1 MPAPVLVALTYLV
14 GLGIVYPFLPF
25 QALALGASPL
35 VVSLLLVTD
44 TAVVLLLAP
53 VWGRLSDHLGRRR
66 VIFIALA
73 TAPFASLLLAYADGL
88 ALLFLARACGGVSN
102 AVIPVIQALVADRTC
117 ARTRVCGMANVNSAY
132 GLAFIIGPLVGT
144 LLLGAGGDD
153 YRSAAFGAAGFA
165 VLSLVLTL
173 ALGREGRGRG
183 APAAAVPAA
192 MVTPPRRVV
201 LAPLCLAPI
210 ALMAVLSFVYASMD
224 STLGLWSQ
232 RVLAWDARDVSLAFT
247 LAGAAAVFSLWVLI
261 PRLCGRYGEGRVTAG
276 ASAAMALGF
285 TLFVLWPADIVIA
298 LALML
303 LGAGI
308 AMCLSCLQAL
318 LSKAAPDGVQGSAMG
333 LNHAVLSF
341 ARILGP
347 IWGGFALGSLG
358 AGWPY
363 LSGALLSFAALGVVI
378 WFYRPEAR
386 VLQS

>member
-1 MPAPVLVALTYLV
+1 MPAPVLIALTYLV

-35 VVSLLLVTD
+35 TVSLLLVTD

-53 VWGRLSDHLGRRR
+53 VWGRLSDRLGRRR

-73 TAPFASLLLAYADGL
+73 TAPFANLLLAYADSL
-88 ALLFLARACGGVSN
+88 ALLFLARACAGVSN

-117 ARTRVCGMANVNSAY
+117 AKTRVCGMANVNSAY
-132 GLAFIIGPLVGT
+132 GLAFIVGPLVGT
-144 LLLGAGGDD
+144 LLLGGGGDD

-165 VLSLVLTL
+165 VLSVLLTL
-173 ALGREGRGRG
+173 ALGPPARVALGRTQ
-183 APAAAVPAA
+183 PARRA
-192 MVTPPRRVV
+192 MSSRRIVM
-201 LAPLCLAPI
+201 APLCFAPI

-276 ASAAMALGF
+276 ASAAMGLGF
-285 TLFVLWPADIVIA
+285 TLFVLWPSDLAVA
-298 LALML
+298 VALML

-318 LSKAAPDGVQGSAMG
+318 LSKAAPDSVQGSAMG

-347 IWGGFALGSLG
+347 VWGGFALGSLG
-358 AGWPY
+358 VGWPY
-363 LSGALLSFAALGVVI
+363 LVGALLTFAALGAVVWI
-378 WFYRPEAR
+378 YRPQPRLAEG
-386 VLQS
+386 

>member
-35 VVSLLLVTD
+35 TVSLLLVTD

-53 VWGRLSDHLGRRR
+53 VWGRLSDRLGRRR
-66 VIFIALA
+66 VIFFALA
-73 TAPFASLLLAYADGL
+73 TAPFANLLLAHADSL
-88 ALLFLARACGGVSN
+88 SLLFLARACAGVGN

-117 ARTRVCGMANVNSAY
+117 LRTRVCGMANVNSAY

-144 LLLGAGGDD
+144 VLLGAGGDD

-165 VLSLVLTL
+165 VLSLLLTL
-173 ALGREGRGRG
+173 ALGREDSGKD
-183 APAAAVPAA
+183 APAATAPATIA
-192 MVTPPRRVV
+192 PPPRRIVM
-201 LAPLCLAPI
+201 APLCLAPI

-276 ASAAMALGF
+276 ACAAMGLGF
-285 TLFVLWPADIVIA
+285 LLFVLWPSDLAVA

-318 LSKAAPDGVQGSAMG
+318 LSKAAPDNVQGSAMG

-347 IWGGFALGSLG
+347 VWGGFALGSLG
-358 AGWPY
+358 VGWPY
-363 LSGALLSFAALGVVI
+363 LAGALLTFAALLVVI

-386 VLQS
+386 VLQN

>member
-25 QALALGASPL
+25 QALALGATPL
-35 VVSLLLVTD
+35 LVSLLLVTD
-44 TAVVLLLAP
+44 TVVILLLAP
-53 VWGRLSDHLGRRR
+53 FWGRLSDRLGRRR
-66 VIFIALA
+66 VIFLALA
-73 TAPFASLLLAYADGL
+73 TAPFANLLLAYADSL
-88 ALLFLARACGGVSN
+88 ALLFAARACAGASN

-132 GLAFIIGPLVGT
+132 GLAFIIGPLIGT

-165 VLSLVLTL
+165 VLSILLTGL
-173 ALGREGRGRG
+173 LGPGPSRRPARPWPASSAG
-183 APAAAVPAA
+183 AP
-192 MVTPPRRVV
+192 RD
-201 LAPLCLAPI
+201 LLFAPFCLAPI

-224 STLGLWSQ
+224 STLGLWSR
-232 RVLAWDARDVSLAFT
+232 RVLAWDARDVSFAFT

-261 PRLCGRYGEGRVTAG
+261 PQLCGRYGEGRVTAG
-276 ASAAMALGF
+276 ASAAMGLGL
-285 TLFVLWPADIVIA
+285 TLFVLWPSDAVIA
-298 LALML
+298 VALML

-318 LSKAAPDGVQGSAMG
+318 LSKAAAETGQGAAMG

-347 IWGGFALGSLG
+347 VWGGFALGSLG
-358 AGWPY
+358 VGWPY
-363 LSGALLSFAALGVVI
+363 LTGAGLTFAALGAVVWI
-378 WFYRPEAR
+378 YRPQPRMADG
-386 VLQS
+386 